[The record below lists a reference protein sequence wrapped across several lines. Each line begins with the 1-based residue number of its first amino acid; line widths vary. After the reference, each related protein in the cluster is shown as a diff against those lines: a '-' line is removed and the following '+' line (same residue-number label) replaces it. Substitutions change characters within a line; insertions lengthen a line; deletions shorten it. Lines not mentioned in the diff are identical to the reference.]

1 MSAWDYIMPHRL
13 LINKSLRKTSQEL
26 RDRVEAYQIEFDRR
40 LEDCKADLQRAED
53 NKNKELEAFKA
64 VLIQELSDERQVLE
78 EIQES
83 IVQYVDC
90 FFYRAYLYQLIEI
103 QKRQNDI
110 FHEDYVF
117 LSGQMRL
124 IDDEIVLLRERQNE
138 LTAFTRVDD
147 IIQLATLTGYDLDFQ
162 STDDAKQLLGKISNA
177 IETYAGEDRVEKF
190 ALLRLKTIIQERSE
204 YLPTINYISWVI
216 RIKSQFRKQL
226 YVKRSDI
233 KKEQAVLRDEMTST
247 KNETRTLTDRM
258 ELLAKNVRYYWAKP
272 ITCINTDICYA
283 YIELKEEKDRVR
295 NRVPSLKRER
305 KDLIDKKRSAVSEI
319 RNKKKKHKDAC
330 GELRDMKDSYSY
342 DRWKKDSLK
351 RELDDLSSD
360 IDSLSSDIDHYSSEI
375 ESLSSDIDSLESAVK
390 RSQATIDSKKD
401 LRKQWKSRRKRI
413 VQLIKRYDKHFRSDR
428 IIEETDEIDIIIVR
442 INEIQEIREAGA
454 AEAQSVYEQ
463 EIEEINRLHEEK
475 VREFAAKKLNLETRL
490 QHAEAEYSKCAQRV
504 SSAEK
509 RLEASKNEDD
519 RFGFVKLFSES
530 PAVIAAKAELEK
542 AREALATA
550 KKTKAAVVSM
560 INELEDESES
570 ETKAFS
576 EQLENCKPRYLRP
589 TGEEQREEKKLL
601 LRFEEIQQQHEEGGH
616 ESKN

>member
-13 LINKSLRKTSQEL
+13 LINKSLRKASQEL

-40 LEDCKADLQRAED
+40 LEDCKVDLQRAEE

-83 IVQYVDC
+83 IVEYVDC
-90 FFYRAYLYQLIEI
+90 FFYRAYLYQIIEI
-103 QKRQNDI
+103 QKRKNDI

-117 LSGQMRL
+117 LSDQMRI
-124 IDDEIVLLRERQNE
+124 IDDEIVLLRERQSE

-162 STDDAKQLLGKISNA
+162 SADDAKQLLGKISNA
-177 IETYAGEDRVEKF
+177 LETYVGEDRVEKY
-190 ALLRLKTIIQERSE
+190 ALLRLKTIIQERSD

-216 RIKSQFRKQL
+216 RIKRQFRKQL
-226 YVKRSDI
+226 SDKRSDI
-233 KKEQAVLRDEMTST
+233 KKEQAILRDEMSST
-247 KNETRTLTDRM
+247 KKEIRSLADKL
-258 ELLAKNVRYYWAKP
+258 ELLAKKVRYYWAKP
-272 ITCINTDICYA
+272 LTYINADICYA
-283 YIELKEEKDRVR
+283 YIELKEEKARVR
-295 NRVPSLKRER
+295 DRVPSLKRER

-319 RNKKKKHKDAC
+319 RDKKKKHNDAC

-360 IDSLSSDIDHYSSEI
+360 IGSLSSDIDHFSSEI
-375 ESLSSDIDSLESAVK
+375 ESLSSDIDLLESAVK

-401 LRKQWKSRRKRI
+401 LRKQWELRRKRI
-413 VQLIKRYDKHFRSDR
+413 VQFIKRYDEKFRSDR
-428 IIEETDEIDIIIVR
+428 RIAEKDEINIIIAR
-442 INEIQEIREAGA
+442 LNEIQEIRETGA
-454 AEAQSVYEQ
+454 AEAQRVYKQ
-463 EIEEINRLHEEK
+463 EFEEINRLHEEK
-475 VREFAAKKLNLETRL
+475 VRELAARKQNLETRL
-490 QHAEAEYSKCAQRV
+490 QHAEAEYSKCAQKA

-509 RLEASKNEDD
+509 RLGTSKNEDD
-519 RFGFVKLFSES
+519 RFVFVKLFSES

-542 AREALATA
+542 AREALTTA

-570 ETKAFS
+570 ETKAFN

-601 LRFEEIQQQHEEGGH
+601 LRREEIQQQHEEGGH